1 MTRIIAWLFAIA
13 SGLYLLIMGPMVGPL
28 DPLPLIDEAM
38 ALAIFLK
45 STSYLGYDFRR
56 FIPFLRKRGGGKKK
70 ARDPRETTI
79 DV

>member
-1 MTRIIAWLFAIA
+1 MKRMFAWIFAIV

-28 DPLPLIDEAM
+28 DPVPVIDEAV

-45 STSYLGYDFRR
+45 STSFLGFDFRR
-56 FIPFLRKRGGGKKK
+56 FIPFLRKRGGTPPKGRPP
-70 ARDPRETTI
+70 ADTAI